1 MQTCVFSFYSLV
13 MSNINKQ
20 EEERKKK
27 EISGA
32 ELLIYN
38 PLLLKTPGSVIQ
50 QDGFFP
56 QD

>member
-13 MSNINKQ
+13 MSNINKK

-27 EISGA
+27 EIPGA

-38 PLLLKTPGSVIQ
+38 PLLLKAPGPVIQ